1 MSFLLLGA
9 HFLRDGAMV
18 GVAASLLMIGLLLLR
33 RPWVARL
40 AQAALVAAAV
50 VWFLTLYEL
59 AQMRM
64 SLGLP
69 YLRMA
74 VILGSVA
81 VVALL
86 SAWLFQTRSLRDVY
100 RLG

>member
-9 HFLRDGAMV
+9 HFLRDGTMA
-18 GVAASLLMIGLLLLR
+18 GVAAASFMLGLLFLR

-40 AQAALVAAAV
+40 AQAALVAGAF
-50 VWFLTLYEL
+50 VWALTLYDL

-64 SLGLP
+64 ALGLP

-74 VILGSVA
+74 VILGSVGELT
-81 VVALL
+81 LL
-86 SAWLFQTRSLRDVY
+86 
-100 RLG
+100 